1 MTNAMD
7 LFRLDG
13 KVALVTCGARG
24 LGFFAAEAS
33 RYVSGAKLVMDG
45 GFTINAGV

>member
-13 KVALVTCGARG
+13 KVALAS
-24 LGFFAAEAS
+24 EAS

-45 GFTINAGV
+45 GFTVNAGV